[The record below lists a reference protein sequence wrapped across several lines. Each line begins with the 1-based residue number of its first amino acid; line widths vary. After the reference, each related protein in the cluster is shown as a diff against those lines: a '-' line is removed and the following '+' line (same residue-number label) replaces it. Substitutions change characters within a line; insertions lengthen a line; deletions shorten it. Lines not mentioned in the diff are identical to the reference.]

1 MRKLA
6 ILTFLAGAL
15 VTTAAFAQAM
25 PNATV
30 REVMTKATLMTF
42 NDANLTDNY
51 EVFDALAAAPFSEQ
65 FPPEALSDVFK
76 VFRDEAI
83 DLSAIV
89 AFPPIE
95 DPAPVI
101 DADGYLQLAGYF
113 ETEPS
118 YVTYELSFFADE
130 DGNWRVIGIN
140 VHVVPPEEMDAAPDD
155 TLKQQPETQSHP
167 GDAGSKPSR
176 H

>member
-1 MRKLA
+1 MRKFAVAILA
-6 ILTFLAGAL
+6 IGTVLSGP
-15 VTTAAFAQAM
+15 VAAQAQAM
-25 PNATV
+25 PSPVA
-30 REVMTKATLMTF
+30 REIMVKATLMTF

-51 EVFDALAAAPFSEQ
+51 EVFDALAAAAFAEA
-65 FPPEALSDVFK
+65 FPPDKLSETFAT
-76 VFRDEAI
+76 FRENEI

-101 DADGYLQLAGYF
+101 DADGILKLTGYF

-118 YVTYELSFFADE
+118 QVTYDLGFVPDGR
-130 DGNWRVIGIN
+130 GNWRVIGIN
-140 VHVVPPEEMDAAPDD
+140 VNVEPPEEMDAAPDD
-155 TLKQQPETQSHP
+155 QFRPNAEP
-167 GDAGSKPSR
+167 AREAPASR